1 MNRPFQFYKCSQ
13 LFIGTHDKPLSL
25 ALGVDDPDRA
35 RMMLSGET
43 QPTLNPALDILLTIV
58 SYYFDCLGRAR
69 PHSPYLRSS

>member
-1 MNRPFQFYKCSQ
+1 VNRPFQFYKCSQ

-58 SYYFDCLGRAR
+58 SITSTVSDEPGRTV
-69 PHSPYLRSS
+69 LI